1 MQIMHAIM
9 QDQLR
14 EFNTVDILFEGMHG
28 KSMSFLIVDS
38 SMLLISR
45 QSMKI
50 IIYKNFIY

>member
-9 QDQLR
+9 QDHLR

-50 IIYKNFIY
+50 IIYKFFIY